1 MKKNVFSFFIVLTTL
16 TVVVACNGGAGVDEL
31 KRQIDSLENL
41 NARNQS
47 DLDNM
52 SSFVSVLSEG
62 LDTIAKQEGTLFYT
76 NQGPEGTIVDREQ
89 LKKNLESFANTL
101 AEQREKIR
109 RMTDSLNAKGANM
122 KKLETLITYLNKQ
135 IDEKDQMITRLQEEL
150 KQKNANIAQLS
161 GKLSALSQNNSSLS
175 QKVQEQEQQ
184 LSKQSAKINK
194 GYVVM
199 GSGKVLKESGII
211 TGGGFMKKSSVNY
224 NDLPRELFTQVDTR
238 TFGGMQIPAAKPKVL
253 SAMPS
258 SSYEIVKTGKDA
270 SEIHITD
277 PEAFWS
283 NTKYLIIQTK

>member
-1 MKKNVFSFFIVLTTL
+1 MKKKVFSCFIVLTTL
-16 TVVVACNGGAGVDEL
+16 MVVVSCNGGAGVDEL
-31 KRQIDSLENL
+31 KRQVDSLENL

-122 KKLETLITYLNKQ
+122 EKLETLITYLNKQ

-150 KQKNANIAQLS
+150 KQKMARLDELNI
-161 GKLSALSQNNSSLS
+161 SLNLD
-175 QKVQEQEQQ
+175 KHE
-184 LSKQSAKINK
+184 N
-194 GYVVM
+194 
-199 GSGKVLKESGII
+199 
-211 TGGGFMKKSSVNY
+211 
-224 NDLPRELFTQVDTR
+224 
-238 TFGGMQIPAAKPKVL
+238 
-253 SAMPS
+253 
-258 SSYEIVKTGKDA
+258 EIVDGERDEDSDIADSRTSRSDR
-270 SEIHITD
+270 D
-277 PEAFWS
+277 CR
-283 NTKYLIIQTK
+283 

>member
-1 MKKNVFSFFIVLTTL
+1 MKKKVFSCFIVLTTL
-16 TVVVACNGGAGVDEL
+16 MVVVSCNGGAGVDEL
-31 KRQIDSLENL
+31 KRQVDSLENL

-122 KKLETLITYLNKQ
+122 EKLETLMTYLNKQ

-161 GKLSALSQNNSSLS
+161 GKLSALSQNNNSLS
-175 QKVQEQEQQ
+175 QRVQEQEQQ
-184 LSKQSAKINK
+184 LSKQSARINK

-199 GSGKVLKESGII
+199 GSGKVLKESGVI
-211 TGGGFMKKSSVNY
+211 TGGSFMKKSTINY
-224 NDLPRELFTQVDTR
+224 NDLPHELFTQVDTR
-238 TFGGMQIPAAKPKVL
+238 TFGGMQIPAARPKVL

-258 SSYEIVKTGKDA
+258 SSLEPAT
-270 SEIHITD
+270 
-277 PEAFWS
+277 
-283 NTKYLIIQTK
+283 

>member
-1 MKKNVFSFFIVLTTL
+1 MKKKVFSCFIVLTTL
-16 TVVVACNGGAGVDEL
+16 MVVVSCNGGAGVDEL
-31 KRQIDSLENL
+31 KRQVDSLENL

-52 SSFVSVLSEG
+52 SSFVAVLSEG

-161 GKLSALSQNNSSLS
+161 GKLSALSKNNNSLS

-184 LSKQSAKINK
+184 LSKQSARINK

-199 GSGKVLKESGII
+199 GSGKVLKESGVI

-238 TFGGMQIPAAKPKVL
+238 TFGGMQIPAARPKVL

-270 SEIHITD
+270 SAIHITD